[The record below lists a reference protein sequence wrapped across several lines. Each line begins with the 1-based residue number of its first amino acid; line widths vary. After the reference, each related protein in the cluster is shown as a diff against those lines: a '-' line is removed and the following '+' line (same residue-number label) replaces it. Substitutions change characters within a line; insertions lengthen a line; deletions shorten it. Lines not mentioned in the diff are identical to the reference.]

1 MVGEPS
7 LLCVLLHRSRRQHF
21 SPCFFRGRGVI
32 NVAELPAQTRA
43 LWPKLSEVQALS
55 ADSSGDICPPS
66 ASQPPAKRRK
76 G

>member
-1 MVGEPS
+1 M
-7 LLCVLLHRSRRQHF
+7 
-21 SPCFFRGRGVI
+21 I
-32 NVAELPAQTRA
+32 DVAELPAQTRA